1 MLVLSSY
8 FRHSLAHR
16 HMCQATRS
24 AGSVAFCFLCLPSD
38 FSVEIRHSC
47 HGQLWGA
54 ELSTFRLGGKHLSH
68 ETFHFQAITI
78 GGVCQCSRFR
88 NEAEKILQL
97 NKMKV
102 IEIVPPQ
109 VPQVSGFAFCDFM
122 SFMIYCFPERF
133 LQTYSHNRFSV
144 SWYVSRSQLLG

>member
-1 MLVLSSY
+1 MSICVCLWCRCVSAQEIRGQPWMLVLSSY

-16 HMCQATRS
+16 HMCQATWS
-24 AGSVAFCFLCLPSD
+24 AGFEAFCFLCLPSD

-68 ETFHFQAITI
+68 ETFHFRAITI

-102 IEIVPPQ
+102 IEIVPPKS
-109 VPQVSGFAFCDFM
+109 PK
-122 SFMIYCFPERF
+122 F
-133 LQTYSHNRFSV
+133 LG
-144 SWYVSRSQLLG
+144 LLSATSCPS